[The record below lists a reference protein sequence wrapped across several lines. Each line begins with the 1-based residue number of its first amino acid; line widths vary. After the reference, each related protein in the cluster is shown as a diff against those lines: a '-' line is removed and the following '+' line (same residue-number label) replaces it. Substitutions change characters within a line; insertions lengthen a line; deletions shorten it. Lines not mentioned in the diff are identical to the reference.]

1 MIFNE
6 AMLQLIL
13 FVKDTINKKDDL
25 NDIDDNDIILPT
37 CMIYMY
43 DLDAVI
49 VAEFAD
55 AICNSDIDNF
65 TLINCNNDN
74 FTVKGD
80 NYKIFVFQFVL
91 EMDEHYYHAHTYNIF
106 LQIIHKQMHTR
117 Q

>member
-6 AMLQLIL
+6 AILKLIL
-13 FVKDTINKKDDL
+13 FVKDTINKKD
-25 NDIDDNDIILPT
+25 DIDDNDIILPT

-65 TLINCNNDN
+65 TLISCNNDN

-80 NYKIFVFQFVL
+80 NYKIRFDFQKLGSDFAVYL
-91 EMDEHYYHAHTYNIF
+91 NTY
-106 LQIIHKQMHTR
+106 
-117 Q
+117 